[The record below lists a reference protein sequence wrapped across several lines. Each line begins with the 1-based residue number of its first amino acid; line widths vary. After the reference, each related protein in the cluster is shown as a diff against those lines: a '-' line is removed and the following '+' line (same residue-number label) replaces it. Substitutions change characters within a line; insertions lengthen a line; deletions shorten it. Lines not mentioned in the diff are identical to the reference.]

1 MSGIAPTRQRIKQLL
16 IDNLNLEGMTVES
29 IGDDTPLWGEGLGLD
44 SVDALELMVALEQE
58 YGLRIADDEVD
69 QESLATVAR
78 LETFVGQ
85 LLSSRD
91 SAAPC
96 KAGSAM

>member
-69 QESLATVAR
+69 QESLATVAS

-85 LLSSRD
+85 LLAARD
-91 SAAPC
+91 SAAPREV
-96 KAGSAM
+96 GSAM